1 MRNSGRVLPSISW
14 VLIFVGIFLSVY
26 PVSADDIASS
36 KKAARDAYSL
46 INSRW
51 FSSKEKAEA
60 GLFKPVSSD
69 QLMYSLDNQTSG
81 NAKLMCPGE
90 DPALIVTV
98 HPGTTGDLDSV
109 VISYDLDLDGTFKT
123 LTVPGP
129 VSGVC
134 LNGFVKCTPNTW
146 SDCSWFKWTVESGN
160 LSYVPVNFDEVG
172 GCYCFN
178 NSCTSSSFSSYKDH
192 VLETLGAG
200 ILSVLSRYM
209 PRVSTGNGKIEGYK
223 IEFFSQR
230 SSDCVFSSEGSA
242 FGYAVS
248 SPEEYMDNPSLMT
261 ADAAGVVAAQSG
273 DPESFYTLMK
283 NSDVGQQTGTVFCSI
298 KRTANVSY
306 SLATAT
312 TILSSGLGEINA
324 TVDLSRFSKL
334 MFYANNVDERGILCV
349 NGYLI
354 VYTDPAGNYV
364 YNEGAMPCS
373 ANPDTADEHD
383 YTPPPVDVTSRI
395 TSTGSVTVK
404 VGIRNFYGPGNG
416 VVTFGGFKCMTGY
429 TPIPGTDQCYRK
441 DTGEYNSCSSY
452 EDDSSCRLQQEK
464 TCDADGNCVFTVLS
478 GRPTGQSV
486 SPSCKYFT
494 NGDQTFSVCYD
505 WWEKQ
510 RTYICEQGSP
520 PQIDYTRV
528 DRLNSSVAETGTGV
542 SYQDTVLQDDTWTD
556 TGSQGFQ
563 LSLEEWVP
571 ECVLGCKVAKWVDPN
586 QAPDFTY
593 TGQLRYE
600 GGQYQYEFRLCND
613 DLCPVFP
620 GETVV
625 QGCQCLNAF
634 NEAVLGLEAIRQA
647 SIDMICSTGQKGD

>member
-1 MRNSGRVLPSISW
+1 MKSFGQALRSISLIW
-14 VLIFVGIFLSVY
+14 AVLLLVTVSA
-26 PVSADDIASS
+26 SADDDVTSS
-36 KKAARDAYSL
+36 KQAARDAYSL
-46 INSRW
+46 LNSKW
-51 FSSKEKAEA
+51 FSSREKAEA

-69 QLMYSLDNQTSG
+69 RPMHSLDNRASG
-81 NAKLMCPGE
+81 SAKLMCPGK
-90 DPALIVTV
+90 DPALIVTIS
-98 HPGTTGDLDSV
+98 PGATGDLNSV
-109 VISYDLDLDGTFKT
+109 VISYDLDLDGLFQT

-129 VSGVC
+129 ISGVC

-146 SDCSWFKWTVESGN
+146 SNCTWFKWTAGGN
-160 LSYVPVNFDEVG
+160 TLSYVQVNFDEVG

-192 VLETLGAG
+192 VLETFGAG
-200 ILSVLSRYM
+200 ILSVLARYM
-209 PRVSTGNGKIEGYK
+209 PRVSTGNGKIEGYT

-230 SSDCVFSSEGSA
+230 SSDCVFSSEGGA

-248 SPEEYMDNPSLMT
+248 NPENYLDNPTLMT
-261 ADAAGVVAAQSG
+261 ADAAVVVAAQS
-273 DPESFYTLMK
+273 DDSESFYTLMR
-283 NSDVGQQTGTVFCSI
+283 NSEVGRQAGEVSCSI
-298 KRTANVSY
+298 RRTADIRY

-312 TILSSGLGEINA
+312 TILTGGLGEISA

-334 MFYANNVDERGILCV
+334 LFYANNVDERGFLCV

-354 VYTDPAGNYV
+354 VYTDPVSNYV
-364 YNEGAMPCS
+364 YDEGAVPCS
-373 ANPDTADEHD
+373 TNPDTADEPD
-383 YTPPPVDVTSRI
+383 YTPPAVDVTSKI
-395 TSTGSVTVK
+395 TSTGAVVVK
-404 VGIRNFYGPGNG
+404 IGIRNFHGPGNG
-416 VVTFGGFKCMTGY
+416 VVTFSGLKCMDGY
-429 TPIPGTDQCYRK
+429 TPIPGTDQCYRE

-452 EDDSSCRLQQEK
+452 EGDSTCRLQHEK
-464 TCDADGNCVFTVLS
+464 TCDVNGNCVFTVLS
-478 GRPTGQSV
+478 GRPTEQTV
-486 SPSCKYFT
+486 SPSCKDFT
-494 NGDQTFSVCYD
+494 HDGRTVSICHD

-510 RTYICEQGSP
+510 RTYICEQGEV

-556 TGSQGFQ
+556 AGSQSFQ

-586 QAPDFTY
+586 QAPDFTH

-600 GGQYQYEFRLCND
+600 GGQYQYEFRICND
-613 DLCPVFP
+613 DRCPVFP

-625 QGCQCLNAF
+625 QDCRCLNAF

-647 SIDMICSTGQKGD
+647 SIDMICSTDQRGN